1 MLLNQSL
8 GTGAK
13 YATNTNPSVV
23 GVRDN
28 NLVYSVR
35 KVVPNY
41 TGYAMRIRRSS
52 DDAEADISYDSS
64 NKISASSVATLVAD
78 GSTSTLGT
86 FTNST
91 DAFVTVWYN
100 QCKNVNKSITG
111 VKAVT
116 FNEPHFH
123 GHFPGHP
130 VMPGV
135 LILESM
141 AQTAAC
147 LVSYEDQSL
156 SSNNLVFFT
165 GIEKAKFRKPVV
177 PSNELIL
184 KINLISNKRS
194 LYKFNGNAFVQNK
207 LVASSEFSAML
218 VNEEKAK

>member
-1 MLLNQSL
+1 MPLKDDKGEIITLLHNDIIKLIPHRYPLLLIDKVTDIKFNESV
-8 GTGAK
+8 TG
-13 YATNTNPSVV
+13 
-23 GVRDN
+23 
-28 NLVYSVR
+28 
-35 KVVPNY
+35 
-41 TGYAMRIRRSS
+41 I
-52 DDAEADISYDSS
+52 
-64 NKISASSVATLVAD
+64 
-78 GSTSTLGT
+78 
-86 FTNST
+86 
-91 DAFVTVWYN
+91 
-100 QCKNVNKSITG
+100 KS
-111 VKAVT
+111 VT
-116 FNEPHFH
+116 FNEPYFP
-123 GHFPGHP
+123 GHFPERP

-147 LVSYEDQSL
+147 LISYQDKSL
-156 SSNNLVFFT
+156 SYHNLVFFT